1 MPNQSQQTDRIY
13 LARPDIRGNEQQY
26 AADAI
31 ASNWVTTLG
40 PYVTR
45 LEEDIATFA
54 GVKVA
59 CATGSGTAA
68 LHLALKLAGVE
79 RGDVVLCASLTF
91 CASANPIMYQE
102 ATPVF
107 LDSEPNS
114 YNLSSKALE
123 KALKQY
129 QPKALIVVDLYG
141 QSADYDAILELCRQ
155 HNVTVIEDAAEALGA
170 TYKGKPCGSFG
181 DYNVFSFNGN
191 KLITSSGG
199 GMLLSDNEEAIAKA
213 QFWATQAREPARH
226 YEHKEIGYNYR
237 LSNVSAAI
245 GCAQFEKLDERIAD
259 KKKLYQRYEQAF
271 ADIDGIEVLPVAAD
285 REANYWLSCAR
296 LTKGTAKSPLDI
308 IEALDQANIEA
319 RPIWKPM
326 HLQPVFAGYDFVS
339 HYDDNSTSVAE
350 EIFMDGLCLPS
361 DTTMSESDQD
371 RVIEIIREVMES

>member
-1 MPNQSQQTDRIY
+1 MPNNPATEDRIH

-40 PYVTR
+40 PYVSR
-45 LEEDIATFA
+45 LESEVAKFV
-54 GVKVA
+54 GVKAA

-68 LHLALKLAGVE
+68 LHLALKLAGVK

-91 CASANPIMYQE
+91 CASANPIMYE
-102 ATPVF
+102 GAIPIF
-107 LDSEPNS
+107 IDSEPHS
-114 YNLSSKALE
+114 YNMSPKALE

-129 QPKALIVVDLYG
+129 QPKAVIVVDLYG

-155 HNVTVIEDAAEALGA
+155 HDVVVIEDAAEALGA
-170 TYKGKPCGSFG
+170 TYRGKPCGSFG
-181 DYNVFSFNGN
+181 DFNVVSFNGN
-191 KLITSSGG
+191 KIITSSGG
-199 GMLLSDNEEAIAKA
+199 GMLLSDNEAAMAKA

-226 YEHKEIGYNYR
+226 YEHKEVGYNYR

-245 GCAQFEKLDERIAD
+245 GCAQFEKLDQRIAD

-271 ADIDGIEVLPVAAD
+271 ADIDGIEMLPVCD
-285 REANYWLSCAR
+285 YGVSNYWLSCAR
-296 LTKGTAKSPLDI
+296 MTTDATKNPLDI

-339 HYDDNSTSVAE
+339 HYEDDSTSVSE
-350 EIFMDGLCLPS
+350 EIFRNGLCLPS
-361 DTTMSESDQD
+361 DTTMSDDDQT
-371 RVIEIIREVMES
+371 RVIDIIRGVMQ